1 MIMLLR
7 NTLLISDEAIRNAIE
22 EHAAGTP
29 WGQATRNGQAIVANS
44 ARSMAKM
51 FMEGQDQGA
60 RPVLHTVT
68 APLLALSVLSVHL
81 IRHPTS
87 RLAGSDISVSFPN
100 LRGSWV
106 SGCSLCSFLV

>member
-7 NTLLISDEAIRNAIE
+7 NCLLVSDEAIRNAVE

-29 WGQATRNGQAIVANS
+29 WSQVTRNGQAIVANS

-51 FMEGQDQGA
+51 FMEGHDLGS

-87 RLAGSDISVSFPN
+87 RLAGSDISVSDPSP
-100 LRGSWV
+100 RGRLCVCLCVV
-106 SGCSLCSFLV
+106 SS